1 MPKPKARP
9 HRPAAPV
16 KAGAVPLEALAQ
28 SFPRI
33 PLPIQ
38 PPYPPAEAKSVAEIP
53 SGPGWLYEPKWDGF
67 CCLVFRHNNQVLM
80 QSKAGSGWAGISPS
94 WSPPCAIGL
103 VVSLLRWRNRYLFRW
118 HCRLTTCCSAF
129 ILPSR
134 ASASCQPKPGLRRSL
149 PPRQEVPPLASR
161 QEAARLHFRAIE
173 TKCRRRQ
180 GKEEGNVPPRI
191 RGLMQFQ

>member
-103 VVSLLRWRNRYLFRW
+103 VVSLLSMAKSLSFPM
-118 HCRLTTCCSAF
+118 AF
-129 ILPSR
+129 
-134 ASASCQPKPGLRRSL
+134 
-149 PPRQEVPPLASR
+149 V
-161 QEAARLHFRAIE
+161 
-173 TKCRRRQ
+173 
-180 GKEEGNVPPRI
+180 V
-191 RGLMQFQ
+191 